1 MTVTVGIG
9 AAGAAIGGA
18 AAGGG
23 GAAGVA
29 ATGVGWSVV
38 QAATNRAAEITA
50 SEVSREKILILYTPS
65 QAPPVTRIGA
75 TLQGAIHGLA
85 IQKAQGNWR
94 SAESLSL
101 LA

>member
-50 SEVSREKILILYTPS
+50 SVAPRENILISFTPS
-65 QAPPVTRIGA
+65 RAQPVPPDR
-75 TLQGAIHGLA
+75 
-85 IQKAQGNWR
+85 R
-94 SAESLSL
+94 
-101 LA
+101 